1 MKVNE
6 IVREERLD
14 EALPLIAGL
23 SIPVVLGYISAAI
36 TAYSVFEVYQFVKA
50 YSENPED
57 LTEDQWGD
65 LFVDV
70 AIAAVPAFVKL
81 GKPAILKLIPRSWR
95 NWGGRWIRDK
105 INAKLLKDKAG
116 ILKKYGP
123 AAQRG
128 KTPEEIRKLQARRR
142 LELAKADKKAQ
153 EKLSKVSKT
162 PVYDAITSGL
172 STGIVAKLFVDYWTK
187 FEDLTEQYK
196 KVQAGD
202 LSDFEGMTKEQAL
215 QKITMDRDKLVG
227 ELTVSVGAVIA
238 PLALASKIKLFG
250 ALFGKIMPGGK
261 YVAGVIQLPAN
272 AIAAFAKT
280 GGASIAA
287 FLQTE
292 SGQKLLENQ
301 LVQVITTTTGAAVT
315 SAYNAFLDMAELVGN
330 KVGVDVSKATAAL
343 RPTIQSPTASAG
355 PGTGS
360 AATTNKLAITSDPK
374 NGNIKFIDGKQV
386 TGPDGYVLT
395 SIPNAI
401 RDIRRKADAAGIPD
415 PFGQLQFDPNKQ
427 YVIPPA

>member
-14 EALPLIAGL
+14 EAAPLIAGL
-23 SIPVVLGYISAAI
+23 SVPVILGYISAAM
-36 TAYSVFEVYQFVKA
+36 TAYTALEIYQFVQK
-50 YSENPED
+50 YQENPED
-57 LTEDQWGD
+57 VSEDEWGD
-65 LFVDV
+65 IFVDI
-70 AIAAVPAFVKL
+70 AIAAVPAVAKL
-81 GKPAILKLIPRSWR
+81 GKPMILKMLPRSWK
-95 NWGGRWIRDK
+95 NWGGKWIRDK

-142 LELAKADKKAQ
+142 LELAKADKKAK

-162 PVYDAITSGL
+162 PIYNAITSGL

-187 FEDLTEQYK
+187 FEDLTAQYQ

-227 ELTVSVGAVIA
+227 ELTVSVGAVVA
-238 PLALASKIKLFG
+238 PLAIAGKMKLF
-250 ALFGKIMPGGK
+250 ASLFGTIKPGGK
-261 YVAGVIQLPAN
+261 FVAGLIQLPAN

-287 FLQTE
+287 FLQTD
-292 SGQKLLENQ
+292 SGKKLLENQ
-301 LVQVITTTTGAAVT
+301 IVQFITTTTGTAVVG
-315 SAYNAFLDMAELVGN
+315 AYEAFLDMAELVGN
-330 KVGVDVSKATAAL
+330 KMGVDVSKTTAAM
-343 RPTIQSPTASAG
+343 RPTIQNPAYGAG
-355 PGTGS
+355 PTTG
-360 AATTNKLAITSDPK
+360 AASTGAKLAITSDPK
-374 NGNIKFIDGKQV
+374 NANIKFIDGKQV
-386 TGPDGYVLT
+386 TGPDGFVLT

-401 RDIRRKADAAGIPD
+401 RDIRRKADAYNIPD
-415 PFGQLQFDPNKQ
+415 PFTQLKFDPAKQ
-427 YVIPPA
+427 YNIPPI